1 MIVVTDTSVVL
12 NLCVLQQERLLSDL
26 FGRVL
31 APPSVM
37 REFQRLASVDP
48 RFVSLTFLA
57 FVQVSTAT
65 QIAPALLLNQR
76 LHQGE
81 RDALSLAA
89 ELGADAVLMDERA
102 GRAVASGLGLQSIGI
117 LGILVQAKTLG
128 LVPAIK
134 PLINRLHS
142 HARFWIA
149 PALMQQVLR
158 SVGE

>member
-12 NLCVLQQERLLSDL
+12 NLCALQQEQLLADI

-37 REFQRLASVDP
+37 QEFQRLASVDP
-48 RFVSLTFLA
+48 RFAGLTFPA
-57 FVQVSTAT
+57 FVQVSAAS
-65 QIAPALLLNQR
+65 QIAPALLQNQR

-81 RDALSLAA
+81 REALSLAT

-102 GRAVASGLGLQSIGI
+102 GRAAASILGLTSIGV

-128 LVPAIK
+128 LLPVIK
-134 PLINRLHS
+134 PLLDRLH
-142 HARFWIA
+142 HQVRFWIA
-149 PALMQQVLR
+149 PALIKQVLH

>member
-12 NLCVLQQERLLSDL
+12 NLCALQQERLLADV

-31 APPSVM
+31 APPAVM
-37 REFQRLASVDP
+37 EEFERLASVDP
-48 RFVSLTFLA
+48 RFTGLTFPV
-57 FVQVSTAT
+57 FVQVSAAT
-65 QIAPALLLNQR
+65 QIAPSLVLNQR

-81 RDALSLAA
+81 REALSLAA

-102 GRAVASGLGLQSIGI
+102 GRAAASSLGLSSIGV

-128 LVPAIK
+128 LLPAIK
-134 PLINRLHS
+134 PLLDRLH
-142 HARFWIA
+142 HQARFWIA
-149 PALMQQVLR
+149 PALIQQVLD

>member
-12 NLCVLQQERLLSDL
+12 NLCALHQEALLPAI
-26 FGRVL
+26 FGSVI

-37 REFQRLASVDP
+37 REFQRLAAVDP
-48 RFVSLTFLA
+48 RFAGLA
-57 FVQVSTAT
+57 FPAFIQINAVT

-81 RDALSLAA
+81 REALSLAA
-89 ELGADAVLMDERA
+89 EINADAVLMDERA
-102 GRAVASGLGLQSIGI
+102 GRIAASGLGLQSIGV
-117 LGILVQAKTLG
+117 LGVLIQAKTLG

-134 PLINRLHS
+134 PSLDRLQS
-142 HARFWIA
+142 QARFWIA
-149 PALMQQVLR
+149 PALKQQVLR

>member
-1 MIVVTDTSVVL
+1 VIVVTDTSVVL
-12 NLCVLQQERLLSDL
+12 NLCSLQQEPLLADI

-48 RFVSLTFLA
+48 RFAGLTFPA
-57 FVQVSTAT
+57 FIHVSAPT
-65 QIAPALLLNQR
+65 QLAPALLENQR

-81 RDALSLAA
+81 REALSLAA

-102 GRAVASGLGLQSIGI
+102 GRAAACSLGLQSIGV
-117 LGILVQAKTLG
+117 LGILVQAKRLRY
-128 LVPAIK
+128 VPAIK
-134 PLINRLHS
+134 PLLDRLHH

-149 PALMQQVLR
+149 PALMKQVLR

>member
-12 NLCVLQQERLLSDL
+12 NLCALQQERLLAAV

-31 APPSVM
+31 APPAVM
-37 REFQRLASVDP
+37 EEFERLASIDP
-48 RFVSLTFLA
+48 RFAGLTFPS
-57 FVQVSTAT
+57 FVEVSAAT
-65 QIAPALLLNQR
+65 QIAPALFLNER

-81 RDALSLAA
+81 REALSLAA

-102 GRAVASGLGLQSIGI
+102 GRAAARSLGLSSIGV

-128 LVPAIK
+128 LLPVIK
-134 PLINRLHS
+134 PLLDRLH
-142 HARFWIA
+142 HQLRFWISL
-149 PALMQQVLR
+149 ALIQQVLE